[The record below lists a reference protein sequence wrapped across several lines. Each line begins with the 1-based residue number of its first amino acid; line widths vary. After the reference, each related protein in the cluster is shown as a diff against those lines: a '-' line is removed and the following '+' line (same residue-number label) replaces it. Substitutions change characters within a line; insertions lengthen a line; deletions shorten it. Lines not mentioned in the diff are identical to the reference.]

1 MVRFEVRDEEG
12 QCLYVCMCVECRSG
26 NERGVRTCVCD
37 CVCVTVYVCECV
49 CVCDIVSVCV
59 CVICVWSIRVEV
71 REEEKE

>member
-49 CVCDIVSVCV
+49 CVCDMCVEYTSGSERRGEGVRSRKVCM
-59 CVICVWSIRVEV
+59 
-71 REEEKE
+71 